1 MRIEIN
7 YWDTET
13 IKTEKINEF
22 DELLESFFKEYGFRI
37 EMSYFEIA
45 TGVRTLG
52 LVDGKSRYSSLE
64 YH

>member
-7 YWDTET
+7 YWDTDPN
-13 IKTEKINEF
+13 IGEKINEF
-22 DELLESFFKEYGFRI
+22 DELIENFFKEYGFRI

-52 LVDGKSRYSSLE
+52 LVDGKSRYISLE

>member
-45 TGVRTLG
+45 A
-52 LVDGKSRYSSLE
+52 DRYENLPA
-64 YH
+64 